1 MLKIG
6 LDNGGPALGKS
17 RINKNLLKQSVPKM
31 GMICY
36 LNEFGEGS
44 YIEPTET
51 QEYFYIDKIKIVFGV
66 GVCLE

>member
-1 MLKIG
+1 
-6 LDNGGPALGKS
+6 
-17 RINKNLLKQSVPKM
+17 M